1 MSERKNNELARW
13 VEGCKEGSRRA
24 QHKLFKHFYSPMLRL
39 CTRYADSTDEAE
51 DMLSEGFMKVFSNIG
66 KYETSGSF
74 ESWMKRVMVNA
85 ALDHRRKYGAKVGF
99 TDIDEVA
106 ESTAMGYDVNSA
118 LARMDASEVMAMIQ
132 QLPPA
137 TRTVFN
143 LFVFDGFSH
152 AEIAQQLDIT
162 ENTSAWHVNAAR
174 TRLKNEIYKR
184 NNDRSV

>member
-1 MSERKNNELARW
+1 MSERKNDELARW

-39 CTRYADSTDEAE
+39 CIRYADSTDEAE

-66 KYETSGSF
+66 KYETTGSF

-118 LARMDASEVMAMIQ
+118 LARMEAMIQ